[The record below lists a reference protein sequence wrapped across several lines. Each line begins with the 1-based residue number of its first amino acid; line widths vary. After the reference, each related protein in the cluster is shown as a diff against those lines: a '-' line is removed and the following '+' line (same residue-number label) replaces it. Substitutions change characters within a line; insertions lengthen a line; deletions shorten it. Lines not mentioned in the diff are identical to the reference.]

1 MSVWKIYVATWR
13 RYWHA
18 AKYFKF
24 AFIQWK
30 AYINIFIIPSVLSEA
45 KLITPLSIWPWFLQ
59 RCLIFYK
66 GRYKWKIVCTAFVNS
81 HTYCAKSALQY
92 RDSRRFL
99 CIFQKASP
107 LKFTFSES
115 WHIDVK
121 QPIRFYLKNTF
132 HLYTCPKL

>member
-1 MSVWKIYVATWR
+1 MKNICRYLTTILARSKIFQICFYPMEGLHKYIYNSISFVRSKINYATVNLALVFTTLP
-13 RYWHA
+13 H
-18 AKYFKF
+18 
-24 AFIQWK
+24 
-30 AYINIFIIPSVLSEA
+30 L
-45 KLITPLSIWPWFLQ
+45 L
-59 RCLIFYK
+59 

-132 HLYTCPKL
+132 HLYTYPKL